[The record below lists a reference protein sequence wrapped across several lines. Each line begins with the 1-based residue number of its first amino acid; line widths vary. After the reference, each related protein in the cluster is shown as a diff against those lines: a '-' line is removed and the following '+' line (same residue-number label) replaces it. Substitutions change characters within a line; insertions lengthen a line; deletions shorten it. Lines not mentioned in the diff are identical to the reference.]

1 MKDPED
7 DSSGSSFMK
16 RTKNEHTCY
25 LFIFEKVTG
34 ES

>member
-16 RTKNEHTCY
+16 RTKTNI
-25 LFIFEKVTG
+25 LAIFVFEKVTG